1 MNAAALLELSKQLLR
16 RAMRSDFQ
24 REHATDQERAELA
37 AQTPPT
43 ADPLA
48 QDYVAWRRAVL
59 WIAGIVLVLAACI
72 AVAEHKTTAQ
82 QVAQAQMAA
91 MRAQAAAE
99 GQELPTGDLA
109 RLTTEI
115 AEGFGKQNLEILDG
129 LGDFLLF
136 LKIAVAT
143 LVMIAAVHWRSIRRS
158 RNLVRWAWLTALVL
172 PLLVSV
178 YPWAQSL
185 DFSHLNQQNMFG
197 QVVDTGKVVKQQI
210 GLALAATLMST
221 LLPKLIA
228 LFPGIIRSSM
238 VLKTLLPE
246 AAAPGWLTVVF
257 APFLAGFL
265 LLVLSFLSQ
274 SQGSWVLLAAM
285 LSLCAAP
292 VIYVRRAADL
302 VRPHTAEEVGAVVGS
317 IRRLAGA
324 TNTIGYGLL
333 IWYVL
338 DFDELSWTTAIHL
351 LLEAGGG
358 ILMTMVVIS
367 DITIALLAFSQRQGA
382 LFQGSGLRAA
392 YEHRLQALSG
402 AGLTNV
408 ESVLGIKDLDNLRKV
423 GRGGSD

>member
-1 MNAAALLELSKQLLR
+1 MNAAALLDLSQRLLR
-16 RAMRSDFQ
+16 RAIRSDFQ

-43 ADPLA
+43 SDPLA

-59 WIAGIVLVLAACI
+59 WIAGIVLVLGACI
-72 AVAEHKTTAQ
+72 ALLEHKTTAE
-82 QVAQAQMAA
+82 QVAYAQMAA
-91 MRAQAAAE
+91 LKAQAAAE

-109 RLTTEI
+109 QLT
-115 AEGFGKQNLEILDG
+115 AEVANQFGKNNLEILDG
-129 LGDFLLF
+129 LGDFLLSVK
-136 LKIAVAT
+136 LAVAI
-143 LVMIAAVHWRSIRRS
+143 LVMVAAVQWRRIRRS

-185 DFSHLNQQNMFG
+185 DFSHLNQENLFG

-228 LFPGIIRSSM
+228 LFPGIMRSSM
-238 VLKTLLPE
+238 ALKTLLPE

-292 VIYVRRAADL
+292 VIYVRRAAEL
-302 VRPHTAEEVGAVVGS
+302 VRPHTAEEVGDVVGR
-317 IRRLAGA
+317 IRRLAA
-324 TNTIGYGLL
+324 TTNAIGIGLL
-333 IWYVL
+333 VWYL
-338 DFDELSWTTAIHL
+338 FDFDELSWTTAIHM

-358 ILMTMVVIS
+358 ILMTMVAIS

-382 LFQGSGLRAA
+382 MFQGSGLRAA
-392 YEHRLQALSG
+392 YEHRLLALSG

-408 ESVLGIKDLDNLRKV
+408 ESVLGIKDLENLRKA
-423 GRGGSD
+423 GRG